1 MKSIIWFRND
11 LRIDDNPAL
20 RAACDNST
28 EVNAVFIYSQK
39 QLENHNEANVKLD
52 FLIDNLKCLSNS
64 LEELNIP
71 LSIIDSKGFDED
83 PEVIL
88 KTTKERDVGKV
99 FFNKQFGEDEQ
110 KRDIEVTTILKAS
123 NIKAESFNDQI
134 VYEAGSIRTGQDN
147 PYSVF
152 TPFKRKWVENFDME
166 FLDIEHEYQWFK
178 EILAPIFQALILI
191 LKENTKLICL
201 FGQLESRQR

>member
-20 RAACDNST
+20 KAACENSI

-83 PEVIL
+83 PEIIL
-88 KTTKERDVGKV
+88 QTAKERDVAK
-99 FFNKQFGEDEQ
+99 
-110 KRDIEVTTILKAS
+110 
-123 NIKAESFNDQI
+123 
-134 VYEAGSIRTGQDN
+134 Y
-147 PYSVF
+147 
-152 TPFKRKWVENFDME
+152 
-166 FLDIEHEYQWFK
+166 FLINSLEKTSKK
-178 EILAPIFQALILI
+178 EI
-191 LKENTKLICL
+191 KKL
-201 FGQLESRQR
+201 QLY